1 MSIATAPVLS
11 RLGEVRPVLR
21 LDAVASGAVG
31 VLLLGLGWVLDDAL
45 GTPLELTLPAGAFLL
60 VWATALAVLS
70 TRPVP
75 STGAVR
81 EVALVNLLWA
91 VASVVLVLAGRFE
104 LTALGIAFVLAQAI
118 VVAGFAALQVRAS

>member
-31 VLLLGLGWVLDDAL
+31 VLLLGLGWMLDDAL

-60 VWATALAVLS
+60 VWATAL
-70 TRPVP
+70 
-75 STGAVR
+75 
-81 EVALVNLLWA
+81 
-91 VASVVLVLAGRFE
+91 
-104 LTALGIAFVLAQAI
+104 GIAFVLAQAI
-118 VVAGFAALQVRAS
+118 VVAGFAALQLRASLTIPS